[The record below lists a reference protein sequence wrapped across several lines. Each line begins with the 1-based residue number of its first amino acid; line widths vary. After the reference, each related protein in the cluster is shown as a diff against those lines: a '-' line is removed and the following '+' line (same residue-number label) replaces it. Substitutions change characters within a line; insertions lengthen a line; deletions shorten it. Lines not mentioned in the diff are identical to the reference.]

1 MEYSPLAFVSDPN
14 PQLLKVKLA
23 RKTMYGPLT
32 FFSDY
37 LLPGI
42 IFLPWVCLAVHN
54 DLGAR
59 QYFGAKKSFC
69 KDKEG
74 CEIMLKELKE
84 GRQRVFPVFF
94 FWSCFSGLLD

>member
-23 RKTMYGPLT
+23 RKTMYARLT

-42 IFLPWVCLAVHN
+42 IFLP
-54 DLGAR
+54 
-59 QYFGAKKSFC
+59 
-69 KDKEG
+69 
-74 CEIMLKELKE
+74 
-84 GRQRVFPVFF
+84 
-94 FWSCFSGLLD
+94 